1 MVFEDQTFAVFSNP
15 QKILTSLKDQEW
27 LWKAKP
33 CFQAILRSTHKVYPR
48 NCFLP
53 TQISQLSQSHG
64 VSVDCWRHLRIAEL
78 PAAIC
83 LAQGGF

>member
-1 MVFEDQTFAVFSNP
+1 MVFEDQTFTVFSNSR
-15 QKILTSLKDQEW
+15 KILTRLKW
-27 LWKAKP
+27 LCKAKP
-33 CFQAILRSTHKVYPR
+33 CFQAILRSTPKVYPR

-53 TQISQLSQSHG
+53 TQISQLSPSHG
-64 VSVDCWRHLRIAEL
+64 VSMDCWRHLRIAEL